1 MVYLL
6 LLRSL
11 VQGALFFSAILNV
24 IAVIKHIIC
33 TLVLTKVSIFVVD
46 HILVYDMY
54 VGLVAVYFVLALMLY
69 YRRKAVAYLC
79 GFLPFFPFLP
89 FIYFEFEC

>member
-79 GFLPFFPFLP
+79 CFLPFFPFLP